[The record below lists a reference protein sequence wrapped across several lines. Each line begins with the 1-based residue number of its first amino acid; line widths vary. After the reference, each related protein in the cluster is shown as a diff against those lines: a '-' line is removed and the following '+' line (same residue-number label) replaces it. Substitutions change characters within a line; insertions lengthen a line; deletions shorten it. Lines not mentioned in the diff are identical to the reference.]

1 MKKKILFILGVLL
14 MLTACGPSKK
24 VVEDS
29 EKENFVPTHPPVIVP
44 HQWTEGR

>member
-14 MLTACGPSKK
+14 LTACGPSKK

-44 HQWTEGR
+44 HQWNEGR